1 MEKQNQNIQEKLR
14 QLIIQSCDFEELP
27 KKEFQNFHADFLKF
41 SFSVLYVKI
50 DYVSKSIFLWN
61 SKPMGKNPLDL
72 YDLNT
77 AVSETITYSNLEETM
92 LGSIEAGE
100 FQDRFYKHLLFEY
113 TNLNEK
119 DGNDKA
125 KSAWLRP

>member
-125 KSAWLRP
+125 KSA